1 MAKYHYWRFP
11 FKNYWGNI
19 SGQKYR
25 WTDRWNAATW
35 EENGCVT
42 ALQALN
48 NS

>member
-19 SGQKYR
+19 SGQKYQ
-25 WTDRWNAATW
+25 WTDRWNAAR

-42 ALQALN
+42 ALQTLTN